1 MANVGVEALLT
12 WLNNLELT
20 DQPLHIE
27 DLKDG
32 TYLLKVINTLKNE
45 RGLSLDLSVEE
56 RFNQIARFLEGDCR
70 LRAGTGA
77 TLSRHIANGN
87 NLTVEISKVLL
98 LLVYYDMMN
107 NRSTLNKMELK
118 VEGEIASLTE
128 RFVLVTDD
136 YVYLSNGLEAYL
148 GRKYSSSPS
157 TQSSSSLISDD
168 SPVFHRSQKVKFV
181 DLHTVATPAASS
193 RSPLQEVMNTP
204 RFKLRKMQT
213 QMIHE
218 REYKDGLTREL
229 SSLMTQIAQKETEI
243 SQLKYQLDK
252 IKENQNVQDQVVSDQ
267 INELETKNESLQRR
281 LHELAKQSHD
291 LKSDTIHMERKV
303 DQLTE
308 ENGNL
313 SVQVREMRLKLATCE
328 AELERLL
335 ENQATVEKELQSQNC
350 HLQAELS
357 QATAKKDFQY
367 EQIEILQGK
376 ISSLEEELSRIRLEE
391 KGENMGPVMQRA
403 ELENEIT
410 DLKDQLEIT
419 TGSLREAKQV
429 VQAKEVM
436 LAQYQEDITLHKELL
451 KQQMAKNEKEMQDK
465 QVLLDQTQKE
475 IADQRHILQQEKNN
489 LQLQVDSIGAL
500 LKESE
505 EDAKLKEEQMLQ
517 KNTRHDTALEQQ
529 KTFYQDEMGRL
540 KEEIQQKQEL
550 IELLKVRAE
559 KVELLNQEIQTL
571 RNEVETLTSSLKK
584 AEEYLQTQEDLL
596 AKQQLDSLKIQET
609 LQNKITMFQEEVHG
623 LWVEEVALQA
633 DVKLAKETI
642 QAKED
647 MLANLQMESS
657 QQTDILNGKMHVL
670 EGQLKTITTTLSN
683 AKQDLKTQQD
693 VCNLHQ
699 QEHAHQLEELQKQM
713 FASEEEIERLVQEI
727 IQKEQQMTEVKKETS
742 AHSEGLQQEINSLM
756 SQVTGVTD
764 SLRKAEEK
772 LQDRE
777 TLLTQQEQESAHQKD
792 LLQKQVSACE
802 EELEKMKQEIK
813 TKEEQ
818 LTLLGRNGSEQSALL
833 QQQIQGLNS
842 QVESLSSS
850 LKQTEEE
857 VLGQKH
863 QLSKQEL
870 ESTQQM
876 EALQR
881 LNLVSEENIRLLKEE
896 IQTKETLLNE
906 IRTESS
912 KQSEN
917 LANQIQHLT
926 LEMDNNKESLKMA
939 SEEVEAKE
947 DVLTNLRQE
956 RDQLKTT
963 MEVCE
968 EEKALLKEEIL
979 LKEQQLTEVKKETSA
994 NSEELQQEINSLMS
1008 QVTGV
1013 TGSLRKA
1020 EEKLQDRETLL
1031 TQQEQEGAHQKD
1043 LLQKQVSASEVE
1055 VEMLKQEIKTKEE
1068 QLTLLGLNGSEQSAL
1083 LQQQIQGLNSQVE
1096 SLSSSLKQTED
1107 EVLGQ
1112 KHQLSKQ
1119 ELESTQQMDAFQ
1131 RLNLVSEE
1139 NIRLLKEEIQT
1150 KETLLNELRTES
1162 SKQSENLANQ
1172 IQHLTLEMDNTKES
1186 LKMAS
1191 EEVEAKEDV
1200 LTNLRQERDQLK
1212 TTMEVCE
1219 EEKALLKEEILLKEQ
1234 QLTEVKKETSAN
1246 SEELQQEINS
1256 LMSQVTGVTD
1266 SLRKAEEK
1274 LQDRENLLTKQEQE
1288 SAHQKE
1294 LLRKQVSACEEEVE
1308 KMKQE
1313 IKTKEEQLTL
1323 LGLNGSE
1330 QSALLQQQIQGL
1342 NSQVESLSSSLKQTE
1357 DEVLGQKHQL
1367 SKQELESTQQ
1377 MEALQ
1382 RLNLVSEE
1390 NIRLLK
1396 EEIQT
1401 KETLLN
1407 EIRTESSK
1415 QSVNLAN
1422 QIQHLT
1428 LEMDNTKESLKMA
1441 SEEVEAKEDVLT
1453 NLRQERDQLKTAME
1467 VCEDEK
1473 ALLKEEILLKE
1484 QQVTE
1489 VKKETSTNSEEL
1501 QQEINSLM
1509 SQVTCVTNSLRKTQ
1523 EKLQDRETL
1532 LTQQE
1537 QKSAHQ
1543 KDLLQKQVSASEV
1556 EVEML
1561 KQEIKLKEEQLTL
1574 LGQNGSEQTAFLQ
1587 QTIEVLTNQVD
1598 SHSFSMKEAEKDI
1611 QTASDAAKHY
1621 KTQMEN
1627 AMNHYK
1633 AKKQLLQESQEQVA
1647 EMQCSLDVKEKIGT
1661 EFKLLQLDF
1670 ETVKS
1675 NEKNLL
1681 SRITSLEAQLAFADG
1696 QLREHNKMRRDGGR
1710 LQDSYFTET
1719 EENWKIQTRELKEKH
1734 DSFDSQ
1740 GDDTLEDSL
1749 STTRRPSAP
1758 GESSTPMVRS
1768 SERLAGKRRSLSAD
1782 SLESLYFTP
1791 MNNKQTNRTKRHMDS
1806 SLTSLA
1812 ELPDS
1817 TLKYL
1822 SSSVKRRR
1830 TTQVINIT
1838 MSKKTPRRG
1847 GSDNDHHGED
1857 EDTFYSLA
1865 SARSHPNLSNS
1876 HAARPVSMELS
1887 GRTAASSDQLMSLP
1901 GYRRSTSSNTAPTR
1915 STSTFCVGA
1924 ENEPENGPDDW
1935 MRIAEL
1941 QSRNKACLP
1950 HLKSSYPLESRPS
1963 IGPEFVI
1970 TDDDL
1975 RMGDPTDTIRRA
1987 TLMPGQ
1993 MLDSLSS
2000 HRLSYMVGQTDTA
2013 GTRAHR
2019 HSLLP
2024 GQLPARTHSSSLQKY
2039 PLSPEAKASCFP
2051 RPLTPKYKNS
2061 HMTSSSTQI
2070 RTALSP
2076 VQRREST
2083 VFTIEN
2089 TPKKNSYLQKG
2100 LNRLRSSTRKSPG
2113 KGPKTSPAQ
2122 RASGRSPGNRAAEV
2136 GVAVARRGN
2145 TRALPQGA
2153 AAAKGQRRSP
2163 RTSAKSTAKSPRTSA
2178 KSTTNSQLLTSS
2190 ARKMMSR
2197 MKV

>member
-181 DLHTVATPAASS
+181 DLHTVASPAASS
-193 RSPLQEVMNTP
+193 RSPLQEVMNSP

-243 SQLKYQLDK
+243 SQLKYKLDK
-252 IKENQNVQDQVVSDQ
+252 INEHQNVQDQVVSEQ

-357 QATAKKDFQY
+357 QATAQKDFQY

-429 VQAKEVM
+429 VQAKEVL

-451 KQQMAKNEKEMQDK
+451 KQQMAKSEKEMQDK

-550 IELLKVRAE
+550 IELLKVRGE

-642 QAKED
+642 RAKED

-657 QQTDILNGKMHVL
+657 QQTDILNEKMHGL

-693 VCNLHQ
+693 MCNLHQ

-742 AHSEGLQQEINSLM
+742 AHSEELQQEINSLM

-802 EELEKMKQEIK
+802 EELEKMKREIK

-833 QQQIQGLNS
+833 QEQIQGLNS

-876 EALQR
+876 EALQQ

-917 LANQIQHLT
+917 LAN
-926 LEMDNNKESLKMA
+926 
-939 SEEVEAKE
+939 
-947 DVLTNLRQE
+947 R
-956 RDQLKTT
+956 
-963 MEVCE
+963 
-968 EEKALLKEEIL
+968 
-979 LKEQQLTEVKKETSA
+979 
-994 NSEELQQEINSLMS
+994 
-1008 QVTGV
+1008 
-1013 TGSLRKA
+1013 
-1020 EEKLQDRETLL
+1020 
-1031 TQQEQEGAHQKD
+1031 
-1043 LLQKQVSASEVE
+1043 
-1055 VEMLKQEIKTKEE
+1055 
-1068 QLTLLGLNGSEQSAL
+1068 
-1083 LQQQIQGLNSQVE
+1083 
-1096 SLSSSLKQTED
+1096 
-1107 EVLGQ
+1107 
-1112 KHQLSKQ
+1112 
-1119 ELESTQQMDAFQ
+1119 
-1131 RLNLVSEE
+1131 
-1139 NIRLLKEEIQT
+1139 
-1150 KETLLNELRTES
+1150 
-1162 SKQSENLANQ
+1162 

-1219 EEKALLKEEILLKEQ
+1219 EEKALLKQDILLKEQ
-1234 QLTEVKKETSAN
+1234 RLTEVKKETSAN

-1274 LQDRENLLTKQEQE
+1274 LQDRETLLTQQEQE
-1288 SAHQKE
+1288 SARQKE

-1308 KMKQE
+1308 KMKRE

-1357 DEVLGQKHQL
+1357 EEVLGQKHQL

-1377 MEALQ
+1377 MDALQ
-1382 RLNLVSEE
+1382 QLNLVSEE
-1390 NIRLLK
+1390 NLKLLK

-1415 QSVNLAN
+1415 RSENLSN

-1428 LEMDNTKESLKMA
+1428 LEMDDTKESLKMA

-1453 NLRQERDQLKTAME
+1453 NLRQERDQLKTTME
-1467 VCEDEK
+1467 VCEEEK
-1473 ALLKEEILLKE
+1473 ALLKEEILLKG
-1484 QQVTE
+1484 QQLTE

-1509 SQVTCVTNSLRKTQ
+1509 SQVTGVTDSLRKAQ

-1532 LTQQE
+1532 LNQQDH
-1537 QKSAHQ
+1537 QAAKQ
-1543 KDLLQKQVSASEV
+1543 KDLRQKQVSASEV

-1561 KQEIKLKEEQLTL
+1561 KQEIKSKEEQLTL

-1587 QTIEVLTNQVD
+1587 QKIEVLTNQVD

-1633 AKKQLLQESQEQVA
+1633 AKKQLLLESQEQVA
-1647 EMQCSLDVKEKIGT
+1647 EMQRSLDVKEKIGT

-1670 ETVKS
+1670 ESVKS

-1681 SRITSLEAQLAFADG
+1681 SRVTSLEAQLAFADG
-1696 QLREHNKMRRDGGR
+1696 QLREHNKMRRYGGR

-1719 EENWKIQTRELKEKH
+1719 GENWKIQTRELKEQH

-1791 MNNKQTNRTKRHMDS
+1791 MNNKQTNRTKRHMDN

-1817 TLKYL
+1817 TLKNL
-1822 SSSVKRRR
+1822 SSVKRRR

-1847 GSDNDHHGED
+1847 GSDNDHRGED
-1857 EDTFYSLA
+1857 EDSFYSLA

-1887 GRTAASSDQLMSLP
+1887 GKTAPSSDQLMSLP
-1901 GYRRSTSSNTAPTR
+1901 GYRRSNISTSSTTAPTR
-1915 STSTFCVGA
+1915 STSTLCVGA

-1935 MRIAEL
+1935 VRIAEL

-2076 VQRREST
+2076 IQRREST

-2113 KGPKTSPAQ
+2113 KGPTTSAAQ

-2153 AAAKGQRRSP
+2153 AAAAAAKGQGRSP

-2197 MKV
+2197 RKV